1 MTASPK
7 TVASTQTENR
17 RGRLNCNYLTY
28 LVDGIRYFDT
38 LKNFQWIK
46 HILQISKHILDAP
59 NETLDMPISLFT
71 LKNESIEPTLEICM
85 LSVHFRTNWSS
96 SNSSNQKARSV
107 GLV

>member
-46 HILQISKHILDAP
+46 HIL
-59 NETLDMPISLFT
+59 
-71 LKNESIEPTLEICM
+71 
-85 LSVHFRTNWSS
+85 
-96 SNSSNQKARSV
+96 
-107 GLV
+107 